1 MGIDGFDVW
10 EWLLIVLGFRG
21 MGGMRDKLVWIYVIW
36 IDKMKG
42 FVYLMYVLELV
53 CVIFKEVLW
62 EFVVLIF
69 WLMR

>member
-42 FVYLMYVLELV
+42 FFYLMYVFGV
-53 CVIFKEVLW
+53 CYF
-62 EFVVLIF
+62 
-69 WLMR
+69 